1 LINCLI
7 TGHIVKLV
15 LGSNWLSQLIT
26 TEALKT
32 TSAIAITAVI
42 WLNIFWF
49 DFDSEDLHEI
59 QNQPRLSVEFTT
71 TEIFSK

>member
-32 TSAIAITAVI
+32 TSAIAITEVI
-42 WLNIFWF
+42 WLNLFWF

-59 QNQPRLSVEFTT
+59 QNHPHSFAEFTT
-71 TEIFSK
+71 TEIFSE